1 MSKVIGALNQYLY
14 ILYAFIF
21 WCYCKNL
28 STYHDLPQYA
38 VLVIQVDK
46 LIVDWV

>member
-1 MSKVIGALNQYLY
+1 MHIIYMYNN
-14 ILYAFIF
+14 I